1 MATLDLSSDE
11 WILHSPSIKAAK
23 YWIGDLGRNA
33 THAIVFAKMII
44 KEDSYGV
51 QPFIVPVRDIKTHK
65 PFDGIEVGD
74 IGTKLAMK
82 SLDNGFILFTNYR
95 IPRKNLLSRF
105 INVDR
110 EGNFEM
116 KGDPK
121 ILYQGMV
128 ATRVSLLH
136 SSYQCISKATVIAT
150 RYAVCRRQFKTL
162 KGISEERKLLDY

>member
-1 MATLDLSSDE
+1 M
-11 WILHSPSIKAAK
+11 
-23 YWIGDLGRNA
+23 
-33 THAIVFAKMII
+33 
-44 KEDSYGV
+44 
-51 QPFIVPVRDIKTHK
+51 PVRDVKTHK

-74 IGTKLAMK
+74 IGSKLAMK

-162 KGISEERKLLDY
+162 KGKSEERKLLDY